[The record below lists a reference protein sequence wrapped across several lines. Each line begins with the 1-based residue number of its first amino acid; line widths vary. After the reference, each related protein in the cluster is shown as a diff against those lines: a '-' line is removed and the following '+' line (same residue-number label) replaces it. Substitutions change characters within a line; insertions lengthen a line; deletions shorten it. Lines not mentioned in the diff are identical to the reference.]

1 MGEQLVRLRYS
12 LRPKKYVERQ
22 GKNGNIWNELTQSAE
37 KEAGYNSMIGNTIEL
52 TTATW
57 DNTNDTNTANTYST
71 PSRTLYIP
79 LQFWLNYWPEK
90 QRTSNEKDSLMKF
103 AKHSLILIQSTSQ
116 FLSINIY
123 AVASKLILLI
133 CDTFKLRE
141 PPKAV
146 KY

>member
-52 TTATW
+52 TTDTW

-79 LQFWLNYWPEK
+79 LQFWLNY
-90 QRTSNEKDSLMKF
+90 
-103 AKHSLILIQSTSQ
+103 
-116 FLSINIY
+116 
-123 AVASKLILLI
+123 
-133 CDTFKLRE
+133 
-141 PPKAV
+141 
-146 KY
+146 